1 MVYVFYVTFQFNLLL
16 MTTPRYL
23 TDLLCSNFWPFIWIF
38 TVSALFVLGDRSN
51 IVCTPPAPFLLGGGL
66 NLLPNFQKDRV

>member
-16 MTTPRYL
+16 MITLRYL

-38 TVSALFVLGDRSN
+38 TASALFVLGDRSN
-51 IVCTPPAPFLLGGGL
+51 IVCTPCPISAGGRVE
-66 NLLPNFQKDRV
+66 PPTQFQKDGV